1 MVYFVFSFVVSTVI
15 VFLERKLESDKI
27 DYNWKLD
34 LLAISI
40 VTVIMGYL
48 FVSAMKYPVEY
59 SQSKTE
65 THNLVEYGT
74 NRYFLMST
82 TTDTTTVLIE
92 EKAGSYHPESFD
104 NNVVSYKRTGDTP
117 QITITYKT
125 AKERP
130 MWKKIL
136 FGWKEQKAEKK
147 MITNVKIEFPK
158 TE

>member
-1 MVYFVFSFVVSTVI
+1 MLYFVFSFVVSAVI
-15 VFLERKLESDKI
+15 VFLERKLESDKT

-40 VTVIMGYL
+40 VTVIMGCL
-48 FVSAMKYPVEY
+48 FVSTMKYPVEY
-59 SQSKTE
+59 GQSKIE

-92 EKAGSYHPESFD
+92 EKDGSYHPESFD
-104 NNVVSYKRTGDTP
+104 NDVVSYKRIGDTP

-136 FGWKEQKAEKK
+136 FGG
-147 MITNVKIEFPK
+147 KIK
-158 TE
+158 RLGKRRSQA

>member
-1 MVYFVFSFVVSTVI
+1 MIVYIAYFIMFI
-15 VFLERKLESDKI
+15 VLTFLLAKLRLKDEFGWKI
-27 DYNWKLD
+27 DLSVAAIGAIF
-34 LLAISI
+34 LGFITISI
-40 VTVIMGYL
+40 
-48 FVSAMKYPVEY
+48 AKYPVEY
-59 SQSKTE
+59 SQPKTE

-82 TTDTTTVLIE
+82 AKDTTTVLIE
-92 EKAGSYHPESFD
+92 DKDGSYHPESFD
-104 NNVVSYKRTGDTP
+104 NAVVSYKRTGDAP

-136 FGWKEQKAEKK
+136 FGGNDSESGKK
-147 MITNVKIEFPK
+147 VITSVMIEFPK

>member
-1 MVYFVFSFVVSTVI
+1 MIVFIVYFIMFI
-15 VFLERKLESDKI
+15 ALLFLLVKLRINDEFDWKI
-27 DYNWKLD
+27 DLSVAAIGAIF
-34 LLAISI
+34 LGFVTISI
-40 VTVIMGYL
+40 
-48 FVSAMKYPVEY
+48 AKYPVEY
-59 SQSKTE
+59 SQPKIE

-92 EKAGSYHPESFD
+92 EKDGSYHPESFD
-104 NNVVSYKRTGDTP
+104 NDVVSYKRIGDTP

-136 FGWKEQKAEKK
+136 FGGKDQKAGEKK
-147 MITNVKIEFPK
+147 ITSVKIEFPK